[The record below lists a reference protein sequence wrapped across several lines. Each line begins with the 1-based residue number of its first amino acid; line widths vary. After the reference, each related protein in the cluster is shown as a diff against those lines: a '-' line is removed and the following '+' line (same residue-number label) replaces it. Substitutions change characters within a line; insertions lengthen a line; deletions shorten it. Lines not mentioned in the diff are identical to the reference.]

1 MTAYDYLIIGHGI
14 AGATLSY
21 ELRRRGKAVLVLDAY
36 KPDSASNVAAGL
48 MNPVA
53 GQRFAL
59 TWRADELLTAA
70 GAFYQELEARFGQQF
85 FFEVPILKLL
95 SSVAEQN
102 ALLARSADN
111 PWGDFVESI
120 DLAPAAKAGLKQEF
134 GGITIRRGG
143 YVALRELLTALAEDG
158 LQNGWLRRETFDPGL
173 LVVGPSGVAYGEQVR
188 ATHLVFC
195 EGSSATQNP
204 YFNWLPLRPN
214 QGEVLDVECPGLSEA
229 QVLNKGAYVVPLGQ
243 QRFRVGATYRRPP
256 FTDSITEQARQE
268 LSHKL
273 SGMTDQPF
281 VVQGQRMGLRPAV
294 LDRKPLV
301 GTHPALPVVS
311 ICNGFGSKGVM
322 IAPRLAAHF
331 ADVLEGTA
339 ELWPEV
345 NIERYSALYLASLSE
360 AGFSS

>member
-14 AGATLSY
+14 AGATMAY
-21 ELRRRGKAVLVLDAY
+21 ELRRRGYAVLVLDTAQ
-36 KPDSASNVAAGL
+36 PDSASNVAAGL

-59 TWRADELLTAA
+59 TWRADELMTAA
-70 GAFYQELEARFGQQF
+70 TAFYRELEARFGLPF

-111 PWGDFVESI
+111 PWRDFVQEI
-120 DLAPAAKAGLKQEF
+120 NLNPAPIEGVRQDF
-134 GGITIRRGG
+134 GGVTIRRGG
-143 YVALRELLTALAEDG
+143 YVSLREVLAALAAEG
-158 LQNGWLRRETFDPGL
+158 LQKGWLRCETFAPQQ
-173 LVVGPSGVAYGEQVR
+173 LVVEPGGVTYKEDVR
-188 ATHLVFC
+188 ARHIIFC
-195 EGSSATQNP
+195 EGAAATQNP

-214 QGEVLDVECPGLSEA
+214 QGEVLDVECAGLSQA

-243 QRFRVGATYRRPP
+243 QQFRVGATYRRPP
-256 FTDSITEQARQE
+256 FAASITEQARQE
-268 LSHKL
+268 LSQKL

-281 VVQGQRMGLRPAV
+281 SVTGQRMGMRPTV
-294 LDRKPLV
+294 PDRKPLV

-345 NIERYSALYLASLSE
+345 NIRRYSALYTASLFE
-360 AGFSS
+360 AGLSS

>member
-1 MTAYDYLIIGHGI
+1 MSAYDYLIIGHGI
-14 AGATLSY
+14 AGAAMAH
-21 ELRRRGKAVLVLDAY
+21 ELRRRGNAVLVLDAD

-59 TWRADELLTAA
+59 TWRADELMTAA
-70 GAFYQELEARFGQQF
+70 RAFYRGLEAHFGQRF

-111 PWGDFVESI
+111 PWQDFVESI
-120 DLAPAAKAGLKQEF
+120 DLAPAPQPSLRQDF
-134 GGITIRRGG
+134 GGVNIRRGG
-143 YVALRELLTALAEDG
+143 YVALREVLAALAEEG
-158 LQNGWLRRETFDPGL
+158 LQNGWLRRETFAPDQ
-173 LVVGPSGVAYGEQVR
+173 LVVDASGVVYAGEVR
-188 ATHLVFC
+188 AKHIIFC
-195 EGSSATQNP
+195 EGSAATQNP

-243 QRFRVGATYRRPP
+243 ARFRVGATYRRPP
-256 FTDSITEQARQE
+256 FADSITEQARQE
-268 LSHKL
+268 LSQKL
-273 SGMTDQPF
+273 AGMTDQPF
-281 VVQGQRMGLRPAV
+281 SVVGQRMGIRPAV
-294 LDRKPLV
+294 QDRKPLV
-301 GTHPALPVVS
+301 GVHPAWPVVS

-331 ADVLEGTA
+331 ADVLEGTT

-345 NIERYSALYLASLSE
+345 NIRRYSALYVASLSE
-360 AGFSS
+360 AGLSS